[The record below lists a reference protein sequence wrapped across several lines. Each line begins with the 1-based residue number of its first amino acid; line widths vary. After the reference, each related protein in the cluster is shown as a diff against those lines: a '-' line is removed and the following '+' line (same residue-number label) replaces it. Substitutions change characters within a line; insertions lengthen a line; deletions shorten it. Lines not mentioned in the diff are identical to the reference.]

1 MDLASQARRA
11 EAVVGGKRL
20 VFETGVLA
28 RQAHGAVTVTFG
40 ETVVLVTA
48 TMSTAPREGI
58 EFFPLTCDFEER
70 MYAAG
75 KIPGGFFKR
84 EGRPGERAILTS
96 RLIDRP
102 IRPLFPKG
110 FRNDVQ
116 VIATVLSTD
125 QEHDPGVAAMN
136 GASAALVISGIP
148 FDGPVGAVRIG
159 LVDGALVVN
168 PSMRLVDE
176 QSRLDLVV
184 AGTEDAI
191 LMVEAGADEVPEEQ
205 ILDAIDLAHGEI
217 RRLVAAQRELAAVA
231 ASPPREVTIV
241 RPDPALEEEIQKEAL
256 PLVREAL
263 AHPEK
268 LAREDALRAVE
279 EEVAARLPEQFS
291 GQAAHVGEVVASIVK
306 EEVRGRILD
315 KGVRPDGR
323 GPKEIRPLA
332 CAVGLLPR
340 THGSG
345 LFQRG
350 QTQVLSIVTL
360 GTGEDEQ
367 RLDDIG
373 IREVKRYMHHYSFP
387 PFSVGEVRPLRGP
400 GRREVGHGALAERA
414 LERMIPPEEL
424 FPYAV
429 RVVSEVLESN
439 GSTSMA
445 AVCGSTLALMDA
457 GVPLRAPVGG
467 IAMGLITGTDGRHAV
482 LTDIQGIEDAMGDMD
497 FKVAGSRGGVTA
509 LQMDI
514 KMGGLSREVLAE
526 ALAQAREA
534 RMIVLDAMAQA
545 IAAPRTHLSPHA
557 PRILVIQINPEKIRD
572 VIGPGGKVIN
582 KITAET
588 GAKID
593 IEQDG
598 RVLIASVNEEA
609 GRQAAAM
616 IEGIVREVQV
626 GETYRGRVTRL
637 MNFGAFV
644 EVLPGKEG
652 LVHISELSYDHVNKV
667 EDVVKVGDE
676 ITVKVREIDSMGRI
690 NLTHR
695 GTLPPPEGWDPA
707 YEEGQPPDIESRPR
721 TLRPRGDR
729 PGERLGERPREG
741 RPPRRRGG
749 PRPTRRPHR

>member
-1 MDLASQARRA
+1 MDLASLVRRA
-11 EAVVGGKRL
+11 EAEVGGKRM
-20 VFETGVLA
+20 VFETGLLA
-28 RQAHGAVTVTFG
+28 RQADGAVTVTLG

-48 TMSTAPREGI
+48 TMAETPRVGI
-58 EFFPLTCDFEER
+58 DFFPLTCDFEER

-136 GASAALVISGIP
+136 GASAALMISGIP
-148 FDGPVGAVRIG
+148 FGGPVGAVRIG
-159 LVDGALVVN
+159 LVDDTLVVN
-168 PSMRLVDE
+168 PSMRDVE
-176 QSRLDLVV
+176 EKSRLDLVV

-191 LMVEAGADEVPEEQ
+191 LMLEAGADEVPEDRL
-205 ILDAIDLAHGEI
+205 LDAIDLAHGEI
-217 RRLVAAQRELAAVA
+217 RRLIAAQRELMAIAGA
-231 ASPPREVTIV
+231 PPRTVTIV
-241 RPDPALEEEIQKEAL
+241 KPDPALEEAVRTAAL
-256 PLVREAL
+256 PLVRVAL
-263 AHPEK
+263 DNPEK
-268 LAREDALRAVE
+268 LAREDALRAVDTD
-279 EEVAARLPEQFS
+279 VAGQLFEQFAE
-291 GQAAHVGEVVASIVK
+291 QAGRIGEIIETVTKGEV
-306 EEVRGRILD
+306 RRRILEERT
-315 KGVRPDGR
+315 RPDHR
-323 GPKEIRPLA
+323 KPDEIRPLA

-360 GTGEDEQ
+360 GTGQDEQ
-367 RLDDIG
+367 KLDDIG
-373 IREVKRYMHHYSFP
+373 IQEFKRYMHHYVFP

-400 GRREVGHGALAERA
+400 GRRDVGHGALAERA
-414 LERMIPPEEL
+414 LARMLPPEEQ
-424 FPYAV
+424 FPYTV

-445 AVCGSTLALMDA
+445 SVCGSTLALMDA
-457 GVPLRAPVGG
+457 GVPLRAPVAG
-467 IAMGLITGTDGRHAV
+467 IAMGLVTGQGGRHAV

-497 FKVAGSRGGVTA
+497 FKVAGTRVGATA

-514 KMGGLSREVLAE
+514 KSGGLSRAILGE
-526 ALAQAREA
+526 ALAQAKAA
-534 RMIVLDAMAQA
+534 RLAILDVMAQV
-545 IAAPRTHLSPHA
+545 IPAPRTVLSPYA
-557 PRILVIQINPEKIRD
+557 PRILTVQINPDKIRD
-572 VIGPGGKVIN
+572 IIGPGGKVIN
-582 KITAET
+582 KITADT
-588 GAKID
+588 GTKID

-598 RVLIASVNEEA
+598 RVMIASVNEEA
-609 GRQAAAM
+609 ARRAAAM
-616 IEGIVREVQV
+616 IEGIVKEVQV
-626 GETYRGRVTRL
+626 GETYKGRVTRL

-644 EVLPGKEG
+644 ELLPGKEG

-676 ITVKVREIDSMGRI
+676 LLVKVKEIDNLGRV

-695 GTLPPPEGWDPA
+695 GTQTPPEGWNA
-707 YEEGQPPDIESRPR
+707 ELEEGQPANVSSHA
-721 TLRPRGDR
+721 R
-729 PGERLGERPREG
+729 PGGPRGERPRDG

-749 PRPTRRPHR
+749 ESPRPARRPHA

>member
-1 MDLASQARRA
+1 MDLAAQVRRA
-11 EAVVGGKRL
+11 EAEVGGERV
-20 VFETGVLA
+20 VFETGLLA
-28 RQAHGAVTVTFG
+28 RQAHGAVTVTMG

-48 TMSTAPREGI
+48 TMSETPREGI
-58 EFFPLTCDFEER
+58 DFFPLTCDFEER

-125 QEHDPGVAAMN
+125 QEHDPGIAAMN

-148 FDGPVGAVRIG
+148 FGGPVGAVRVG
-159 LVDGALVVN
+159 LINDQLVVN
-168 PSMRLVDE
+168 PTMRQVE
-176 QSRLDLVV
+176 EESRLDLVV

-191 LMVEAGADEVPEEQ
+191 LMVEAGANEVPEER
-205 ILDAIDLAHGEI
+205 ILDAIDLAHQQI
-217 RRLVAAQRELAAVA
+217 KDLVAAQHALRAAA
-231 ASPPREVTIV
+231 GKPARPVTIV
-241 RPDPALEEEIQKEAL
+241 KPDEALVEEVREAAL

-263 AHPEK
+263 SHPEK
-268 LAREDALRAVE
+268 IARENALRAVE
-279 EEVAARLPEQFS
+279 AEVVEKLGERFAE
-291 GQAAHVGEVVASIVK
+291 QAAQLGEAITAVVK
-306 EEVRGRILD
+306 EEVRRRILD
-315 KGVRPDGR
+315 EGVRPDGR
-323 GPKEIRPLA
+323 RPAEIRPLA

-360 GTGEDEQ
+360 GTGQDEQ

-373 IREVKRYMHHYSFP
+373 IQDVKRYMHHYVFP

-414 LERMIPPEEL
+414 LEPMIPPEEQ
-424 FPYAV
+424 FPYTL

-445 AVCGSTLALMDA
+445 SVCGSTLALMDA

-467 IAMGLITGTDGRHAV
+467 IAMGLITSPDGRYAV
-482 LTDIQGIEDAMGDMD
+482 LTDIQGVEDAMGDMD
-497 FKVAGSRGGVTA
+497 FKVAGSRVGVTA

-514 KMGGLSREVLAE
+514 KTGGLSRQVFAE

-534 RMIVLDAMAQA
+534 RMVVLDAMAEA
-545 IAAPRTHLSPHA
+545 LPAPRTVLSTYA
-557 PRILVIQINPEKIRD
+557 PRIVTIQINPDKIRD
-572 VIGPGGKVIN
+572 IIGPGGKIIN
-582 KITAET
+582 KITADT
-588 GAKID
+588 GTKID

-598 RVLIASVNEEA
+598 RVMIASANED
-609 GRQAAAM
+609 AARRAAQM

-626 GETYRGRVTRL
+626 GEAYRGKVTRL

-676 ITVKVREIDSMGRI
+676 IDVKVTEIDNMGRI

-695 GTLPPPEGWDPA
+695 GTQPPPEGWNPE
-707 YEEGQPPDIESRPR
+707 YEERQPADISSHRR
-721 TLRPRGDR
+721 GIRPRGEAGRD
-729 PGERLGERPREG
+729 G
-741 RPPRRRGG
+741 RPPRRRTGGG
-749 PRPTRRPHR
+749 PRPARRPHP